1 MFVIY
6 LSLSPPNYDYSDLW
20 IDTPHFM
27 IPILPAEQ
35 NRTLTLTW
43 YSNRDGRMIVP
54 SVLVPVETVLC
65 DVVRGVSTL
74 PGVLLL
80 CMEDGV
86 DG

>member
-1 MFVIY
+1 
-6 LSLSPPNYDYSDLW
+6 
-20 IDTPHFM
+20 M

>member
-1 MFVIY
+1 
-6 LSLSPPNYDYSDLW
+6 
-20 IDTPHFM
+20 
-27 IPILPAEQ
+27 
-35 NRTLTLTW
+35 
-43 YSNRDGRMIVP
+43 MIVP

-86 DG
+86 DGWIEGVNGCRDILLLAVI